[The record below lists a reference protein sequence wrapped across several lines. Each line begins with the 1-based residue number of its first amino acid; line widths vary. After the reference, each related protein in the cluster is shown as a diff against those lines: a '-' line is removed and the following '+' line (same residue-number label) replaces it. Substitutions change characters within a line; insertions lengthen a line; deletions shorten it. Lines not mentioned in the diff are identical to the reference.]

1 MREADWKEDIKSQVQ
16 SFEPDLI
23 AISTTEDMWP
33 LGLQLIEEI
42 ETYIK
47 RNKIPVIA
55 GGVFPTF
62 APELTLRHRLID
74 MACVGEGENAMID
87 LCKKIEKNEDYS
99 DVTNLWIKR
108 DGEIIRRN
116 PVT

>member
-1 MREADWKEDIKSQVQ
+1 
-16 SFEPDLI
+16 
-23 AISTTEDMWP
+23 MWP
-33 LGLQLIEEI
+33 LGLQRIEEI

-87 LCKKIEKNEDYS
+87 LCQRIQKGQSYN
-99 DVTNLWIKR
+99 DVTNL
-108 DGEIIRRN
+108 G
-116 PVT
+116 V